1 VTWRDMQHLVVR
13 TSDSTPLLNNEGWS
27 TNGVGRKIS
36 NKFGYGMMSAEGMVR
51 LAKVWKP
58 LPPQRV
64 CTYKYDVGRPK
75 PLKGRFSLNYTLT
88 VDGCS
93 QGPAIYYLEHVQPI
107 ISVQFSKRGD
117 LKLTLISPLKTKSVL
132 LPPRSND
139 VSRTGFQKWPFLSVQ
154 QWGENPNGQWTLII
168 ENVGSEDNSGEFRD
182 WSLTLYGTETPAQP
196 ADPVSP
202 GAPVTDGSTIGGAVG
217 ADEYGDKSKNEVTTG
232 DHSPIKTGAPIRR
245 TMPNRATSGRESY
258 NSSAM
263 LPPFFLLVLIF
274 LHSL

>member
-1 VTWRDMQHLVVR
+1 
-13 TSDSTPLLNNEGWS
+13 
-27 TNGVGRKIS
+27 
-36 NKFGYGMMSAEGMVR
+36 
-51 LAKVWKP
+51 
-58 LPPQRV
+58 
-64 CTYKYDVGRPK
+64 
-75 PLKGRFSLNYTLT
+75 LT

-93 QGPAIYYLEHVQPI
+93 QGPAIYYVEHVQPI

-217 ADEYGDKSKNEVTTG
+217 ADEYGDKSKNEVDIPRQVTFPKDSSNAWANAGGGSDSGGGRVTTG